1 MKQLNL
7 WLKTMNV
14 DILGGKA
21 LAKALSELP
30 LKIERNI
37 MRSALRAGASV
48 IAAEAR
54 RNVPTDTQELK
65 RSIRTSSNSKRGM
78 VEANAVVGMTKRD
91 KVTGNKVRK
100 GWYATFVEFGT
111 APHLIR
117 AGKNK
122 PVLSFRD
129 RNGVWHRALE
139 VNHTGAKAKP
149 FMRPAFDTKGE
160 EAVKAVADRIRER
173 LTDQNI
179 NQVAPENKI

>member
-1 MKQLNL
+1 
-7 WLKTMNV
+7 MNV

-21 LAKALSELP
+21 LAKMLSELP

-54 RNVPTDTQELK
+54 RNVPTDTLELK
-65 RSIRTSSNSKRGM
+65 RSIRTSSNAKRGV
-78 VEANAVVGMTKRD
+78 VEANAVVGNRKTK
-91 KVTGNKVRK
+91 K

-122 PVLSFRD
+122 PALSFRD
-129 RNGVWHRALE
+129 RNGIWHRVLE
-139 VNHTGAKAKP
+139 VNHTGAQAKP
-149 FMRPAFDTKGE
+149 FMRPAFDSKGE
-160 EAVKAVADRIRER
+160 EAVKAVADKIRER

-179 NQVAPENKI
+179 NVVAPENRI